1 MTIRKLSKKP
11 LKKPSSNKKG
21 AKASF
26 SKKPAR
32 PRKGKA
38 PRGKGP
44 LKKGRSLN
52 PRKAAVKKAAPKKPS
67 VSSRENPA
75 GQALARRIANLLVE
89 KKATDVLILNV
100 MGKTSYTDFVVIASA
115 DSDRQ
120 VSALAEYVET
130 TLKQEGGHRTLG
142 SEGQQ
147 GGNWVLLDYGDVVAH
162 LFLADTRSFYDL
174 EGLWTDAP
182 RERVA

>member
-1 MTIRKLSKKP
+1 MTIRKTSKKP
-11 LKKPSSNKKG
+11 LKKKLSSNKKG
-21 AKASF
+21 AKASV
-26 SKKPAR
+26 SKKVAR

-38 PRGKGP
+38 PKGRGP
-44 LKKGRSLN
+44 LKKGRA
-52 PRKAAVKKAAPKKPS
+52 PAVKKAAIKKPA
-67 VSSRENPA
+67 VGVRENPQA
-75 GQALARRIANLLVE
+75 QALARRIANLLVE

-100 MGKTSYTDFVVIASA
+100 MDKTSYTDFVVIASG

-120 VSALAEYVET
+120 VSAMAEHVET
-130 TLKQEGGHRTLG
+130 TLKHEGGHRTLG

-147 GGNWVLLDYGDVVAH
+147 AGNWVLLDFGDVVVH